1 MPVDFLSP
9 QQAARYGQYN
19 QEPSALQRTRY
30 FHLDDTDR
38 KHLRRYRQPHTRLV
52 GALQLCT
59 VRFMGTF
66 LPDPTRVPALTVRY
80 VADQMDIDD
89 LSCLKRFRLGS
100 RAHYEQTR
108 HLQEAYGYREF
119 AQVGFALTRWLYQ
132 RAWMTFERPSTL
144 FDLATAWLVERK
156 ILLPGVS
163 TLTRLIA
170 RIRDRVATRLWNRL
184 VQLPTPAQRERL
196 EGLLAIAPGQRQTT
210 MERLRQGPA
219 QVSGSALVKAFHRL
233 EEIRALDVGSI
244 PLTGIPAGRL
254 KALARQAAATWAP
267 QLARMAEPQRIARL
281 LAFARH
287 YETLALDDALDLFDS
302 LMTLLQNRA
311 RASGKKARLRSLRDI
326 DASALVLADLARVLL
341 DDGVEDEG
349 VRTRAFTRVS
359 RRRAQI
365 AVETIT
371 RLTRAPEDDFQQER
385 LQRYQTL
392 RRFLPQMLRLVSLQ
406 ATQSGKPLLAAWRF
420 LKEREERG
428 SWESSGAPLE
438 FLPPAWKKRVVRYAG
453 SKPQVDRRAYTL
465 CVLEQLQEALRRRD
479 IFALGS
485 ERWGDPRAKLLSG
498 SAWEQARA
506 PICRVLEKPAEPAEE
521 LERLAQGL
529 EDSYR
534 QVQTRL
540 PTNAAL
546 ALGESGQLVLSPL
559 DRVPEPLSLVSLRQ
573 KTRSLLPRVDLPELL
588 LEMNLRTGFARA
600 FDHQS
605 ERGGRVA
612 DLELSLC
619 AVLVAQ
625 ACNVGLEPLVQAHP
639 ALSHDR
645 LEWVSHHF
653 LHAQSIAAANAKLV
667 EAQNDIALAQ
677 TWGGGEVASADGLRF
692 VVPVRTAH
700 AGHNRKYFGAARGIT
715 YYNFTSDQFTG
726 LHGIVIPGTTHEAP
740 YLLEG
745 LLEQQSLL
753 RPLEMMADTA
763 AYSDVIFG
771 LFHLLGYQF
780 SPRLADI
787 GAARLWRIDPTAD
800 YGALNPLSKNRVQTE
815 RIERNW
821 DDLLRIAG
829 SLKMGTISAS
839 ELVRSLL
846 RAKRPSG
853 AVRALVELGRL
864 CKTLY
869 LLRYLDDEAYRRRIL
884 VQLNRH
890 ESRHAL
896 AREVMHGRRGEIRQ
910 RYREGQ
916 EDQLGALGLVLNVIV
931 LWNTLYMD
939 AALAHLRRRGQSV
952 LPADVARLS
961 PLGSE
966 HINLLGRYSFELP
979 AGVRNGKLRPLRRQ
993 PPETTPGAEPA
1004 GQDP

>member
-9 QQAARYGQYN
+9 QQAVRYGQYN

-52 GALQLCT
+52 CALQLCT
-59 VRFMGTF
+59 IRFLGTF
-66 LPDPTRVPALTVRY
+66 LPDPTRVPTLTVRY
-80 VADQMDIDD
+80 VADQLGIDD
-89 LSCLKRFRLGS
+89 PSCLKRFRVGS
-100 RAHYEQTR
+100 RAHYEQTQ

-119 AQVGFALTRWLYQ
+119 SQVGFALTRWLYT
-132 RAWMTFERPSTL
+132 RAWMAFERPSAL

-156 ILLPGVS
+156 ILLPGVT

-170 RIRDRVATRLWNRL
+170 RIRDRVAARLWQQL
-184 VQLPTPAQRERL
+184 AQLPSAEQRARL
-196 EGLLAIAPGQRQTT
+196 EGLLVVAPGERVTGL
-210 MERLRQGPA
+210 ERLRTGPA
-219 QVSGSALVKAFHRL
+219 HISGSALLQALSRL
-233 EEIRALDVGSI
+233 EQIRALGVGWI
-244 PLTGIPAGRL
+244 PLAGIPAGRL
-254 KALARQAAATWAP
+254 KALARQAASSWAGN
-267 QLARMAEPQRIARL
+267 LARMAEPQRIARL

-287 YETLALDDALDLFDS
+287 YETLALDDALDLFDA
-302 LMTLLQNRA
+302 LMTQLQNRA

-326 DASALVLADLARVLL
+326 DASAVVLAELARVLL
-341 DDGVEDEG
+341 DEEIEDVG
-349 VRTRAFTRVS
+349 VRSRAFTRVS

-365 AVETIT
+365 ALETIA
-371 RLTRAPEDDFQQER
+371 RLTRSPEDDFQQER
-385 LQRYQTL
+385 LLRYQTL
-392 RRFLPQMLRLVSLQ
+392 RRFLPRMLALISFQ
-406 ATQSGKPLLAAWRF
+406 ATQAGKPLLAAWNY
-420 LKEREERG
+420 LKQA
-428 SWESSGAPLE
+428 ESSGRWEMAAAPRE
-438 FLPPAWKKRVVRYAG
+438 CVPAAWKKRVVRYAG

-479 IFALGS
+479 LFAPGS

-498 SAWEQARA
+498 SAWEQARG
-506 PICRVLEKPAEPAEE
+506 PICRILEKPVEAAPE
-521 LERLAQGL
+521 LRRLASSL
-529 EDSYR
+529 EQSYQ
-534 QVQTRL
+534 QVQRRL
-540 PTNAAL
+540 PHNGAL
-546 ALGESGQLVLSPL
+546 TLEPSAELVLSPL
-559 DRVPEPLSLVSLRQ
+559 DKVAEPLSLVALRH
-573 KTRSLLPRVDLPELL
+573 KTRSLLPRVDLPQVL
-588 LEMNLRTGFARA
+588 LEMHLRTGFASEFA
-600 FDHQS
+600 HQS
-605 ERGGRVA
+605 ERGPRVA

-619 AVLVAQ
+619 AVLLSE
-625 ACNVGLEPLVQAHP
+625 ACNVGLEPLVQPGHP
-639 ALSHDR
+639 ALTRDR
-645 LEWVSHHF
+645 LEWVRHHF
-653 LHAQSIAAANAKLV
+653 VRAETIAAANARLV
-667 EAQNDIALAQ
+667 EAHSGIALAQ

-700 AGHNRKYFGAARGIT
+700 AGHNRKYFGASRGIT

-787 GAARLWRIDPTAD
+787 GAARLWRIDPSAD
-800 YGALNPLSKNRVQTE
+800 YGPLNPLSKNRVQIE

-821 DDLLRIAG
+821 DDLLRLAG
-829 SLKMGTISAS
+829 SLKVGTISAS
-839 ELVRSLL
+839 ELIRSLL
-846 RAKRPSG
+846 RGKRPSSMLRG
-853 AVRALVELGRL
+853 LIELGRIS
-864 CKTLY
+864 KTLY
-869 LLRYLDDEAYRRRIL
+869 LLRYIDDEAYRRRIL

-916 EDQLGALGLVLNVIV
+916 EDQLGALGLVLNVLV

-939 AALAHLRRRGQSV
+939 CALAHLRRRGESV

-966 HINLLGRYSFELP
+966 HINLLGRYSFDLP
-979 AGVRNGKLRPLRRQ
+979 PGVRNGKLRPLRRQ
-993 PPETTPGAEPA
+993 APESAPEP
-1004 GQDP
+1004 